1 MLPTC
6 PYLSGLPTPA
16 LPHPSATHLRSSSL
30 SLPLLTSGFS
40 LTPTPGGGRG
50 SSGFQHWPT
59 LHVALHFASRSGGA
73 PENGFLRCDV
83 SQALTVQKSER

>member
-1 MLPTC
+1 MKHKRLK
-6 PYLSGLPTPA
+6 GQEEEMA
-16 LPHPSATHLRSSSL
+16 I
-30 SLPLLTSGFS
+30 
-40 LTPTPGGGRG
+40 GGGRG